1 MPHDYSEGVFD
12 LIAALLFLC
21 AAFGYISHKY
31 LRLPNTIG
39 LVVIS
44 LAVSLCIL
52 AMEIA
57 MPQWA
62 VPQAARDLL
71 TLFPFSQALMVG
83 ALSFLLFAGAL
94 TVDLTMLM
102 KNKATVFLLAIGGVL
117 IATFLFGGGMW
128 LIFNFLGVP
137 ISFTYCIVLGAILS
151 PTDPVAVIDV
161 LKRIGLSNRM
171 STIIAGESLFN
182 DGVAVVIFTIA
193 LGVAASTGHVDL
205 SAEHLI
211 GEFFR
216 EAGGGIVLGLITGGI
231 AFLALR
237 SIDQHIVEVL
247 ITMAA
252 AAVTYAL
259 GLWLEISGPIAV
271 VVTGLIVGNPGRRLA
286 MSEHVN
292 QHVTVFWTLIDEILN
307 AGLFLLIGFELLA
320 ISWHP
325 QVMIAA
331 LLAIPLAL
339 IARYLSLIPPLAL
352 VGLRKQEPGT
362 LRILTWGGLHG
373 GISVALVL
381 ALPAGPVREA
391 FLTVC
396 YAVVVFS
403 IVVQGLTLERV
414 ASSVRKA

>member
-1 MPHDYSEGVFD
+1 MPHDASEGIFD
-12 LIAALLFLC
+12 LLAALLFLC
-21 AAFGYISHKY
+21 AAFGYVSHKF
-31 LRLPNTIG
+31 LKLPNTIG
-39 LVVIS
+39 LVLIS

-52 AMEIA
+52 AMEVL

-62 VPQAARDLL
+62 VPQTAHDLL
-71 TLFPFSQALMVG
+71 TKFPFSQALMVG

-94 TVDLTMLM
+94 TVDLTILM
-102 KNKATVFLLAIGGVL
+102 KNKGTVFLLAIGGVVL
-117 IATFLFGGGMW
+117 ATFLFGGGMW
-128 LIFNFLGVP
+128 LIFNFMGVQ
-137 ISFTYCIVLGAILS
+137 ISFAYCIVLGAILS

-161 LKRIGLSNRM
+161 LKRIGLSSRM

-193 LGVAASTGHVDL
+193 LGVAAASGPVDL
-205 SAEHLI
+205 SASHLI

-216 EAGGGIVLGLITGGI
+216 EAGGGIVLGLITGAI

-237 SIDQHIVEVL
+237 SIDHHIVEVL

-252 AAVTYAL
+252 AAVTYAI

-286 MSEHVN
+286 MSENVN
-292 QHVTVFWTLIDEILN
+292 HHVTVFWTLIDEILN
-307 AGLFLLIGFELLA
+307 AGLFLLIGFEVLA
-320 ISWHP
+320 IAWHP
-325 QVMIAA
+325 PVMLAA

-352 VGLRKQEPGT
+352 VGLRKQEHGT

-381 ALPAGPVREA
+381 ALPAGTVRDA

-414 ASSVRKA
+414 ARAVQKD